1 MINSFYK
8 IKIDP
13 LLSNN
18 SYLYNKEDNRLYL
31 DFMSMYSSLP
41 LGYNHDI
48 FKRDDFKES
57 INKWAGIRITN
68 CEYTSEEREIFEKDF
83 MEFTSL
89 GIFHNPHFACTGAL
103 AVEHGIKMA
112 FEYSNKKNPK
122 VISHNKSFHGITSY
136 GNIVTGR
143 TGPSYKRLNGF
154 PGDKVWPKFNDLD
167 DLELSIKKDQDIAAI
182 LFEPVQCTNG
192 DIYYSLEFFKG
203 LRSIANKYDIPL
215 IYDEIQTGF
224 CTTGKIWYF
233 QNTAYAPDIIIFGK
247 KSQVSGA
254 MSTKRIAEKIK
265 DPSKYCITWDGDII
279 DMIRSTYIIK
289 AIKEKDLTGNS
300 IKQGY
305 KLHTGLEE
313 MGLMNVRSCGLL
325 IAFDFG
331 NQEQRNSFILR
342 SKNNGLLV
350 NSAGN
355 TSIRIRPNL
364 AVKDEEVKEAL
375 KIIKKSI
382 L

>member
-13 LLSNN
+13 SLSNN
-18 SYLYNKEDNRLYL
+18 SYLHNTNDGKLYL

-41 LGYNHDI
+41 LGYNHEI
-48 FKRDDFKES
+48 FKRPDFLES
-57 INKWAGIRITN
+57 INKWAGVRITN
-68 CEYTSEEREIFEKDF
+68 CEYTSEEREVFENDF
-83 MEFTSL
+83 MNFTSL
-89 GIFHNPHFACTGAL
+89 GIFSNPHFACTGAL

-154 PGDKVWPKFNDLD
+154 PGDNTWPKFNDID
-167 DLELSIKKDQDIAAI
+167 DLESSIKKDPNIAAI
-182 LFEPVQCTNG
+182 LFEPIQCTNG
-192 DIYYSLEFFKG
+192 DIYYSIDFFRE

-224 CTTGKIWYF
+224 CTTGKTWYF
-233 QNTAYAPDIIIFGK
+233 ENTGYKPDILIFGK

-254 MSTKRIAEKIK
+254 MSIKKISDK
-265 DPSKYCITWDGDII
+265 IIDPSRYCVTWDGDIN

-289 AIKEKDLTGNS
+289 AIKENDLKGNA

-305 KLHTGLEE
+305 KLHTELEK
-313 MGLMNVRSCGLL
+313 MGMNNVRSCGLL
-325 IAFDFG
+325 IAFDFE
-331 NQEQRNSFILR
+331 NTDQRNSFIFR
-342 SKNNGLLV
+342 AKDNGLLV
-350 NSAGN
+350 NSAGD

-364 AVKDEEVKEAL
+364 AVNNNEVNEAL
-375 KIIKKSI
+375 EIIKKSI

>member
-18 SYLYNKEDNRLYL
+18 SYLHNANDGKLYL

-41 LGYNHDI
+41 LGYNHGI
-48 FKRDDFKES
+48 FKRSDFLES
-57 INKWAGIRITN
+57 INKWAGVRITN
-68 CEYTSEEREIFEKDF
+68 CEYTSEEREVFENDF
-83 MEFTSL
+83 MDFTSL
-89 GIFHNPHFACTGAL
+89 GIFSNPHFACTGAL

-154 PGDKVWPKFNDLD
+154 PGDNIWPKFNDID
-167 DLELSIKKDQDIAAI
+167 DLESSIKKDPNIAAI

-192 DIYYSLEFFKG
+192 DIYYSIDFFRE

-215 IYDEIQTGF
+215 IYDEIQSGF
-224 CTTGKIWYF
+224 CTTGKTWYF
-233 QNTAYAPDIIIFGK
+233 ENTGYKPDILIFGK

-254 MSTKRIAEKIK
+254 MSIKKISDK
-265 DPSKYCITWDGDII
+265 IIDPSRYCVTWDGDIN

-289 AIKEKDLTGNS
+289 AIKENDLKGNA

-305 KLHTGLEE
+305 KLHTELEK
-313 MGLMNVRSCGLL
+313 MGMNNVRSCGLL
-325 IAFDFG
+325 IAFDFE
-331 NQEQRNSFILR
+331 NTDQRNSFIFR
-342 SKNNGLLV
+342 AKDNGLLV
-350 NSAGN
+350 NSAGD

-364 AVKDEEVKEAL
+364 AVNNNEINEAL
-375 KIIKKSI
+375 EIIKKSI